1 MQAYRSPLRSDADEG
16 RVALATGGGTGIGRA
31 TALELAGSGAHVVLC
46 GRRLELLDQVR
57 EEIEGLGREGL
68 AVAADLR
75 EPDEVERVVSAALER
90 FGVVDVLVNNAGGQ
104 FSAPAEEISMNGWR
118 AVHRV
123 TVEAVWNLTRSVA
136 TRSMIPGAA

>member
-46 GRRLELLDQVR
+46 GRRLEPLDQVR

-75 EPDEVERVVSAALER
+75 EPDEVERVVAPRSSA
-90 FGVVDVLVNNAGGQ
+90 
-104 FSAPAEEISMNGWR
+104 SGWW
-118 AVHRV
+118 
-123 TVEAVWNLTRSVA
+123 TCS
-136 TRSMIPGAA
+136 